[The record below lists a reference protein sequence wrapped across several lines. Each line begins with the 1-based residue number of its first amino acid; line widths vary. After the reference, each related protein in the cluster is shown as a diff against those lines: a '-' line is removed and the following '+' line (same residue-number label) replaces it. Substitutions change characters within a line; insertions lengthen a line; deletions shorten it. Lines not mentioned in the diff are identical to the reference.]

1 MRNSTRFLSGKS
13 LSTYHRAP
21 SIESS
26 LQESEGNLT
35 LESGRVSYISAGS
48 SKQLIPS
55 SSKTLS
61 HKIKAEVNRAFS
73 RDHDSS
79 SSLVLK
85 PQDSSQ
91 IFQSCMDSSNET
103 STYKHFSLLSQRNDQ
118 QQKKDSPQSLQSWKE
133 DVATGS
139 GSSSFEYGRNKL
151 SMSPL
156 DPAKLWEL
164 SQQRITLEP
173 SSYFNDS
180 KQQSVSQPAR
190 ENDSCRLTSYFP
202 TPVDSSI
209 NGTKSSLA
217 RTSHRSTTFS
227 DSQYNSNSEV
237 SGERYDGSYSY
248 SGTSRSQYRSQSNT
262 GTSDQVES
270 SELSNFF
277 ADISSL
283 HVPVPS
289 HGRYISSVSDIT
301 DQMNASFPWPDDHEV
316 FYDEGDI
323 SEMVYKQNI
332 RESLQGKSY
341 MYHICQISDFTQAGE
356 TPRRLSYS
364 GPSNTEPRPNSNG
377 NQRINSLPGNSFEK
391 NTDDSGYHFSET
403 DENSSSN
410 INPYKGAFN
419 FENHQKL
426 NKAVIINS
434 SSSDM
439 SQKKSDNAE
448 GGTPRRRSLLPGLSY
463 LMSDSDTSFMDSSTE
478 PAKFQAFTSE
488 VNDSPESCYKNGYYT
503 SHQDK
508 KVSPLQVST
517 IETSPMRLGRSVD
530 LFDSSKLEMSDLETP
545 KAICSKP
552 PIIPPISRLDKLQV
566 VDLKESP
573 YKFRGRSEDN
583 VLHCSSNENERDEL
597 SISDLTES
605 PYKFRSKCS
614 ENIIQSKTNRKFY
627 TIPEKRVE
635 GVNIP
640 HKRSQARYND
650 KENRVLDENRHH
662 TAPMLRNKK
671 KKGIKAKSAEKHSKP
686 KTHVSALKYSCYAYS
701 DTDSDGDIPSDFSAR
716 SQYGDASEQEF
727 EFSPMK
733 SYRREST
740 SRTALKS
747 VENSPTFSPIITPDR
762 MNTEKVCN
770 ANGPLMKPFVSTPV
784 PRSAHG
790 GSENALYLVDEP
802 STIAV

>member
-1 MRNSTRFLSGKS
+1 M
-13 LSTYHRAP
+13 
-21 SIESS
+21 
-26 LQESEGNLT
+26 
-35 LESGRVSYISAGS
+35 
-48 SKQLIPS
+48 
-55 SSKTLS
+55 
-61 HKIKAEVNRAFS
+61 
-73 RDHDSS
+73 
-79 SSLVLK
+79 
-85 PQDSSQ
+85 
-91 IFQSCMDSSNET
+91 
-103 STYKHFSLLSQRNDQ
+103 
-118 QQKKDSPQSLQSWKE
+118 
-133 DVATGS
+133 ATTH
-139 GSSSFEYGRNKL
+139 
-151 SMSPL
+151 P
-156 DPAKLWEL
+156 
-164 SQQRITLEP
+164 I
-173 SSYFNDS
+173 
-180 KQQSVSQPAR
+180 
-190 ENDSCRLTSYFP
+190 
-202 TPVDSSI
+202 
-209 NGTKSSLA
+209 
-217 RTSHRSTTFS
+217 RT
-227 DSQYNSNSEV
+227 
-237 SGERYDGSYSY
+237 
-248 SGTSRSQYRSQSNT
+248 
-262 GTSDQVES
+262 
-270 SELSNFF
+270 
-277 ADISSL
+277 
-283 HVPVPS
+283 
-289 HGRYISSVSDIT
+289 
-301 DQMNASFPWPDDHEV
+301 
-316 FYDEGDI
+316 
-323 SEMVYKQNI
+323 
-332 RESLQGKSY
+332 
-341 MYHICQISDFTQAGE
+341 
-356 TPRRLSYS
+356 
-364 GPSNTEPRPNSNG
+364 
-377 NQRINSLPGNSFEK
+377 
-391 NTDDSGYHFSET
+391 
-403 DENSSSN
+403 
-410 INPYKGAFN
+410 
-419 FENHQKL
+419 
-426 NKAVIINS
+426 
-434 SSSDM
+434 
-439 SQKKSDNAE
+439 
-448 GGTPRRRSLLPGLSY
+448 
-463 LMSDSDTSFMDSSTE
+463 
-478 PAKFQAFTSE
+478 
-488 VNDSPESCYKNGYYT
+488 
-503 SHQDK
+503 K

-650 KENRVLDENRHH
+650 KENRIEENRYH

-671 KKGIKAKSAEKHSKP
+671 RKGIKAKSAEKHSKP

-727 EFSPMK
+727 GFSPMK

-762 MNTEKVCN
+762 MNREKVCN